1 VNGRTLRRAS
11 VAVAVAGIMLTGYLV
26 YVRETGSRLVC
37 ATGGCETVQSS
48 SYSLVLGVPVALL
61 GLLGY
66 AAILALAIARGELAG
81 LAQATV
87 ALTAVAFAGYLLYV
101 QLFVL
106 DALCSWCV
114 VNDALIATAAALAI
128 ARVWPPPASA

>member
-1 VNGRTLRRAS
+1 VNERTLRRAS
-11 VAVAVAGIMLTGYLV
+11 VAVTVAGSMLTGYLV

-66 AAILALAIARGELAG
+66 AAILALVIARGELAG

-128 ARVWPPPASA
+128 ARAWPPPASG